1 MKIKFAI
8 QSYQHKSLPVS
19 AQSCVNMYA
28 EAQPPDANT
37 QVAVLPTPG
46 VELINTLGIGPIHAI
61 EDFRGVYYIIS
72 GDELYSMRE
81 SGVAQLLGNVG
92 NARQIVN
99 NGYELFIPS
108 DLQGYNYDEVNG
120 FREVPA
126 GDFLGAST
134 STSQDGYVINA
145 VPNSG
150 VFQISTLQDAY
161 DYSNVQYAT
170 AEGHPDGIIRV
181 LSDHRELWLMG
192 ESTIEVWYNSGDTDF
207 PFDRSTYIERGCGG
221 RWTVQKLDNT
231 VYWLGNDKVVY
242 TANGYQPVRISTH
255 AIESEIKEYTSE
267 PTSYIQEWDGHKFYI
282 LSYTEST
289 WAYDVATKLWHQRQ
303 SYGLERSRINVISG
317 DIAGDYIN
325 GNIYRVTDSN
335 TENGETIQRIMVS
348 PAVGSFEKFTP
359 LSKLSVE
366 FEAGVGLT
374 SGQGNDPLAILAWS
388 DDMGATWSNSLYTP
402 IGKIGEYGWR
412 AEWHRLGRFRK
423 RIFKL
428 IVSDPVKVVILGAYA
443 Q

>member
-1 MKIKFAI
+1 MRLKFAI

-37 QVAVLPTPG
+37 PVAVLPTPG
-46 VELINTLGIGPIHAI
+46 VELITTLGIGPIHAI

-81 SGVAQLLGNVG
+81 SGVWQLLGNVG

-108 DLQGYNYDEVNG
+108 DLQGYTYDEVNG
-120 FREVPA
+120 FREVPS

-134 STSQDGYVINA
+134 STSQDGYVINT

-150 VFQISTLQDAY
+150 QFQLSTLQDAY

-170 AEGHPDGIIRV
+170 AEGHPDGIIRA

-192 ESTIEVWYNSGDTDF
+192 EKTIEVWYNSGDSDF

-221 RWTVQKLDNT
+221 RWTVQKLDNS
-231 VYWLGNDKVVY
+231 VYWLGNDGVIY
-242 TANGYQPVRISTH
+242 TANGYNPIRISTH
-255 AIESEIKEYTSE
+255 AIESEIRAYTSE
-267 PTSYIQEWDGHKFYI
+267 PTSYIHEWDGHKFYVI
-282 LSYTEST
+282 TYSEGT
-289 WAYDVATKLWHQRQ
+289 WAYDVATKLWHERR
-303 SYGLERSRINVISG
+303 SYGLSRSRINVING
-317 DIAGDYIN
+317 NIAGDYEN
-325 GNIYRVTDSN
+325 GNIYRVTDSY
-335 TENGETIQRIMVS
+335 TENEETIERILVAPS
-348 PAVGSFEKFTP
+348 VGSYEKFTSI
-359 LSKLSVE
+359 SKFTAE
-366 FEAGVGLT
+366 FDAGPGLT
-374 SGQGNDPLAILAWS
+374 TGQGSDPTAMLSWS
-388 DDMGATWSNSLYTP
+388 DDGGRTWSNTLYTS
-402 IGKIGEYGWR
+402 IGKIGKYGHR
-412 AEWHRLGRFRK
+412 AEWTRLGRFRK
-423 RIFKL
+423 RIFRL
-428 IVSDPVKVVILGAYA
+428 IVSDPVKVVVLGAYA